1 MQNRKLVLLLCL
13 AGSLLG
19 CSSKPSDSDIRTE
32 VTEFWKGCAKVS
44 DVTKTNG
51 IEGEGGKS
59 YQVAFSYK
67 LEILEDGNKEPR
79 SQAIYLYY
87 PSDSCSSAGGEN
99 SQMNTLA
106 RIAHGL
112 INKGDV
118 YTITSE
124 RNMVKSEKGWI
135 FQ

>member
-1 MQNRKLVLLLCL
+1 MCL

-19 CSSKPSDSDIRTE
+19 CSSKPSDGDISAE
-32 VTEFWKGCAKVS
+32 VTDFWKGCAKVS
-44 DVTKTNG
+44 DVKKTNG

-59 YQVAFSYK
+59 YQVAFTYK
-67 LEILEDGNKEPR
+67 LEILEDGNREPIKMM
-79 SQAIYLYY
+79 SVVINPTEDN
-87 PSDSCSSAGGEN
+87 PSDSCSSEGGKN
-99 SQMNTLA
+99 SQRSALIG
-106 RIAHGL
+106 IAHGS
-112 INKGDV
+112 IKKGDV